1 MFLNAVKMH
10 IYLFNR
16 FLSAGLLHLYFCFA
30 LLLTSPVVQVIRE
43 GDLSPAGAVAGVDVT
58 KFAQKG

>member
-1 MFLNAVKMH
+1 MH

-16 FLSAGLLHLYFCFA
+16 FLSAGLLHLYFFFA